1 MSYWIKVKILAP
13 NAEQMHI
20 VNHLKESPTEGKRT
34 VGEESARRA
43 LGDAHVVA
51 DLNFSVL
58 DAVSNLETQQL
69 ARHFPVLTADTS
81 LPVES
86 HWVRITLWMVGKR
99 MESFLPVTLSGA

>member
-1 MSYWIKVKILAP
+1 MKILAP

-43 LGDAHVVA
+43 LGDAHIVA

-58 DAVSNLETQQL
+58 DAVSNLM
-69 ARHFPVLTADTS
+69 VLGWPRTAHLTV
-81 LPVES
+81 L
-86 HWVRITLWMVGKR
+86 
-99 MESFLPVTLSGA
+99 